1 MKDKK
6 RAAGAPAGRPLTRRQ
21 FLGLSAAAAASAA
34 LAPSILSSSR
44 LLAADKEIRLGTI
57 FPMTGNMAFG
67 GNEGFTGTDIA
78 REIINERGGING
90 KRIVF
95 VKADAP
101 DQTAAT
107 NEMNRLI
114 SKERLKLVIG
124 SYSSAIAY
132 TASAVAE
139 RNRVVFWE
147 NHGVADDIV
156 RRGFKYLFKT
166 NINATGTG
174 GGASTFAAKY
184 LAPKLGIPVDQLKVG
199 IVWEDGTY
207 GSSVGRGITA
217 LAKQNG
223 LKIVANE
230 SYSTKSADLSPV
242 VLKLRSAHPDVL
254 LAAGIGSDAILFWKQ
269 ARDLDLNV
277 KAVVAASGGWGVLNF
292 AQNLGSSA
300 EGVFSS
306 DFPTDVNPR
315 ALTPES
321 AELQKEFVK
330 RFVAI
335 RGSRPTGK
343 AYLAFAGTILLF
355 QHVLPKA
362 DSLDQDQVRAAALA
376 LDLPEGSMVNGCGCK
391 FEPPDSP
398 EAGFNS
404 RSFSVVLQWQ
414 KGEVEVVWPDKYAN
428 FEPILVPLPA
438 WSARPAV

>member
-1 MKDKK
+1 MSDGDQSGDKGLSRRSFIK
-6 RAAGAPAGRPLTRRQ
+6 LGAAGA
-21 FLGLSAAAAASAA
+21 AA
-34 LAPSILSSSR
+34 LALGGR
-44 LLAADKEIRLGTI
+44 LGPRARALAAEPIRLGTI
-57 FPMTGNMAFG
+57 FPITGNMAFG

-78 REIINERGGING
+78 REIINEQGGVDG
-90 KRIVF
+90 REIVF

-107 NEMNRLI
+107 TEMNRLI
-114 SKERLKLVIG
+114 SREGVKLVIG

-147 NHGVADDIV
+147 NHGVADDIA

-184 LAPKLGIPVDQLKVG
+184 LAPKLGIAPDQLKVG

-217 LAKQNG
+217 LAEENG

-242 VLKLRSAHPDVL
+242 ILKLRSAQPDVL

-269 ARDLDLNV
+269 ARDLNLNV
-277 KAVVAASGGWGVLNF
+277 KACVAASGGWGVPNF
-292 AQNLGSSA
+292 AQNLGSGA
-300 EGVFSS
+300 DGVFSS
-306 DFPTDVNPR
+306 DFPTDVYPR
-315 ALTPES
+315 ALDPSS

-330 RFVAI
+330 RFVAA
-335 RGSRPTGK
+335 RGSKPTGN

-362 DSLDQDQVRAAALA
+362 PDLDQDR
-376 LDLPEGSMVNGCGCK
+376 
-391 FEPPDSP
+391 
-398 EAGFNS
+398 
-404 RSFSVVLQWQ
+404 RSISQ
-414 KGEVEVVWPDKYAN
+414 
-428 FEPILVPLPA
+428 
-438 WSARPAV
+438 